1 MVELD
6 DDREGIEPEALD
18 EDAGDPAAAFDALR
32 RTIETQGAQIGA
44 EMTVMRRGLEA
55 AFDQLEKI
63 EPAQDYKP
71 QLAQL
76 VQALDNVAE
85 RMHGVEQSPILKQG
99 AQHYAAILERSG
111 EALIRTAAQQLER
124 QASDL
129 ERAGRNLSAHVAS
142 ARERDRQNWWLV
154 VAFAVGLLAGALVM
168 LFLPRLLPFSA
179 APRVASVVMGER
191 PWQAGMSLMEY
202 ASSDSWLRV
211 ASADRLIEAN
221 KDAVTACRETAAKSA
236 KDQKCTITVKASAQ
250 QDRERVD

>member
-1 MVELD
+1 MAELD

-85 RMHGVEQSPILKQG
+85 RLHGVEQSPILRQG
-99 AQHYAAILERSG
+99 ATHYAALLERSG

-129 ERAGRNLSAHVAS
+129 ERAGRNLAAHTKSAY
-142 ARERDRQNWWLV
+142 DRKSQDFRMWMAGL
-154 VAFAVGLLAGALVM
+154 VGLFVGIFLIL
-168 LFLPRLLPFSA
+168 LLPRFLPFSA
-179 APRVASVVMGER
+179 DSHVAALVMGR
-191 PWQAGMSLMEY
+191 DRVSAGHAVIRAADPFEAQKITWGGQFY
-202 ASSDSWLRV
+202 DASSGEI
-211 ASADRLIEAN
+211 SACL
-221 KDAVTACRETAAKSA
+221 ETARRAGT
-236 KDQKCTITVKASAQ
+236 DQQCTVTVPAPAQ
-250 QDRERVD
+250 

>member
-1 MVELD
+1 MTELD

-44 EMTVMRRGLEA
+44 EMTVIRRGLEA

-63 EPAQDYKP
+63 EPQADYKP

-76 VQALDNVAE
+76 VQQLAVVAE
-85 RMHGVEQSPILKQG
+85 HLQGVEQSPILRNG
-99 AQHYAAILERSG
+99 PEHYAARLERSG
-111 EALIRTAAQQLER
+111 EGLVKTAVRQLER

-142 ARERDRQNWWLV
+142 ARERNNQNWWL
-154 VAFAVGLLAGALVM
+154 FAVFMLGMAAGALLM
-168 LFLPRLLPFSA
+168 LFLPRVLPFSA

-191 PWQAGMSLMEY
+191 PWQAGMSLMAFGSPE
-202 ASSDSWLRV
+202 SWQRV
-211 ASADRLIEAN
+211 AAADQLIAAN
-221 KDAVTACRETAAKSA
+221 KDVVTACREAAAKAGKEQRCSITMPVPAPA
-236 KDQKCTITVKASAQ
+236 KQ
-250 QDRERVD
+250 

>member
-1 MVELD
+1 MAELD

-85 RMHGVEQSPILKQG
+85 RLHGVEQSPILRQG
-99 AQHYAAILERSG
+99 AQHYAALLERSG

-124 QASDL
+124 QASDF
-129 ERAGRNLSAHVAS
+129 ERAGRNLSAHVAG
-142 ARERDRQNWWLV
+142 ARERDRQNWWLLG
-154 VAFAVGLLAGALVM
+154 AFLFGIVFGILVT
-168 LFLPRLLPFSA
+168 LFFPRHLPFSA
-179 APRVASVVMGER
+179 APRAASIVMGET
-191 PWQAGMSLMEY
+191 PWQAGMSLM
-202 ASSDSWLRV
+202 AFDSLESWQRV
-211 ASADRLIEAN
+211 AAADQLIAAN
-221 KDAVTACRETAAKSA
+221 KETVAACREAAAKA
-236 KDQKCTITVKASAQ
+236 GKAQRCTITVAAPV
-250 QDRERVD
+250 R

>member
-1 MVELD
+1 MAGLD

-55 AFDQLEKI
+55 AFDQLERI
-63 EPAQDYKP
+63 EPQADYKP

-76 VQALDNVAE
+76 VQQLGVVAE
-85 RMHGVEQSPILKQG
+85 RLHGVEQSPILRQG
-99 AQHYAAILERSG
+99 AQHYAAALERSG
-111 EALIRTAAQQLER
+111 EALIRTAAQTLER

-142 ARERDRQNWWLV
+142 ARERSRQDWWLV
-154 VAFAVGLLAGALVM
+154 AAFAVGLLAGALVM

-179 APRVASVVMGER
+179 APRAASVVMGET
-191 PWQAGMSLMEY
+191 PWQAGMRLM
-202 ASSDSWLRV
+202 AFDSPDSWQRV
-211 ASADRLIEAN
+211 AAADQLIEVN
-221 KDAVTACRETAAKSA
+221 REAVAACREAAAKA
-236 KDQKCTITVKASAQ
+236 GADQRCTITVKAPAQ
-250 QDRERVD
+250 

>member
-1 MVELD
+1 MAELD

-63 EPAQDYKP
+63 EPEQDYKP

-85 RMHGVEQSPILKQG
+85 RMHGVEQSPILRHG
-99 AQHYAAILERSG
+99 AQHYAALLERSG

-129 ERAGRNLSAHVAS
+129 ERAGRNLAAHTKSAY
-142 ARERDRQNWWLV
+142 DRKSQDFRMWM
-154 VAFAVGLLAGALVM
+154 VGLVG
-168 LFLPRLLPFSA
+168 LFVGIFLILLLPRFLPFSA
-179 APRVASVVMGER
+179 DSHVAALVMGR
-191 PWQAGMSLMEY
+191 DRVSAGHAVIRAADPFEAQKITWGGQFY
-202 ASSDSWLRV
+202 DASSGEI
-211 ASADRLIEAN
+211 SACL
-221 KDAVTACRETAAKSA
+221 ETARRAGT
-236 KDQKCTITVKASAQ
+236 DQQCTVTVPAPAQ
-250 QDRERVD
+250 

>member
-1 MVELD
+1 MTELD
-6 DDREGIEPEALD
+6 DDGEGITRQALD

-32 RTIETQGAQIGA
+32 HTIETQVAQIGA

-85 RMHGVEQSPILKQG
+85 RLHGVEQSPILKQG
-99 AQHYAAILERSG
+99 AQHYAALLERSG

-129 ERAGRNLSAHVAS
+129 EHAGRNLAAHTKSAY
-142 ARERDRQNWWLV
+142 DRKSQDFRMWMAGL
-154 VAFAVGLLAGALVM
+154 VGLFVGILLI
-168 LFLPRLLPFSA
+168 LLLPRFLPFSA
-179 APRVASVVMGER
+179 DSHVASLVMGHDR
-191 PWQAGMSLMEY
+191 VNAAY
-202 ASSDSWLRV
+202 AVIDSVDPDRSKKLKWGGQFYN
-211 ASADRLIEAN
+211 ASGGEISVCL
-221 KDAVTACRETAAKSA
+221 ETAKQTGR
-236 KDQKCTITVKASAQ
+236 DQKCTITVPAPKLQ
-250 QDRERVD
+250 

>member
-1 MVELD
+1 MAELD
-6 DDREGIEPEALD
+6 DDREGIARQALD

-63 EPAQDYKP
+63 EPQADYKP

-76 VQALDNVAE
+76 VQQLGVVAE

-99 AQHYAAILERSG
+99 AQHYAAVLERSG

-124 QASDL
+124 QTSDL
-129 ERAGRNLSAHVAS
+129 ERAGRNLAAHVAG

-154 VAFAVGLLAGALVM
+154 GIGLAGLVLGILLT
-168 LFLPRLLPFSA
+168 LFAPRVLPFSA
-179 APRVASVVMGER
+179 DTYAAAFIMGQDRWNAGVTMMRVADPGSWRGVVDSSQLVRDNAEAIGQCAEVAR
-191 PWQAGMSLMEY
+191 PARISN
-202 ASSDSWLRV
+202 ARSR
-211 ASADRLIEAN
+211 
-221 KDAVTACRETAAKSA
+221 
-236 KDQKCTITVKASAQ
+236 
-250 QDRERVD
+250 

>member
-1 MVELD
+1 MAELD

-85 RMHGVEQSPILKQG
+85 RLHGVEQSPILRQG
-99 AQHYAAILERSG
+99 ATHYAALLERSG
-111 EALIRTAAQQLER
+111 EALIRTAAQQFER

-142 ARERDRQNWWLV
+142 ARERSRQDWWLV
-154 VAFAVGLLAGALVM
+154 AAFAVGLLAGALVM

-191 PWQAGMSLMEY
+191 PWQAGMSLMAFGSPE
-202 ASSDSWLRV
+202 AWQRV
-211 ASADRLIEAN
+211 ASADQLLETNREAV
-221 KDAVTACRETAAKSA
+221 AACWEAARTAGA
-236 KDQKCTITVKASAQ
+236 DQRCTITVKAPTAPAQ
-250 QDRERVD
+250 

>member
-1 MVELD
+1 MTELD
-6 DDREGIEPEALD
+6 DDREGIARQALD

-76 VQALDNVAE
+76 VQALDTVAE
-85 RMHGVEQSPILKQG
+85 RMHGVEQSPILRQG
-99 AQHYAAILERSG
+99 ATHYAALLERSG

-129 ERAGRNLSAHVAS
+129 ERAGRNLSAHVAG
-142 ARERDRQNWWLV
+142 ARERSRQDWWLV
-154 VAFAVGLLAGALVM
+154 AAFAVGLLAGALVM

-191 PWQAGMSLMEY
+191 PWQAGMSLM
-202 ASSDSWLRV
+202 
-211 ASADRLIEAN
+211 
-221 KDAVTACRETAAKSA
+221 AVSYTHL
-236 KDQKCTITVKASAQ
+236 
-250 QDRERVD
+250 

>member
-1 MVELD
+1 MAELD

-76 VQALDNVAE
+76 VQALDTVAE
-85 RMHGVEQSPILKQG
+85 RMHGVEQSPILRQG
-99 AQHYAAILERSG
+99 AQHYAALLERSG

-129 ERAGRNLSAHVAS
+129 ERAGRNLSAHVAG
-142 ARERDRQNWWLV
+142 ARERSRQDWWLV
-154 VAFAVGLLAGALVM
+154 AAFAVGLLAGALVM

-191 PWQAGMSLMEY
+191 PWQAGMSLMAFGSPE
-202 ASSDSWLRV
+202 AWQRV
-211 ASADRLIEAN
+211 ASADQLLETNREAV
-221 KDAVTACRETAAKSA
+221 AACWEAARTAGE
-236 KDQKCTITVKASAQ
+236 DQRCTITVKAPAQ
-250 QDRERVD
+250 

>member
-1 MVELD
+1 MTELD

-32 RTIETQGAQIGA
+32 RTIETQGAEISA

-85 RMHGVEQSPILKQG
+85 RMHGVEQSPILRQG
-99 AQHYAAILERSG
+99 ATHYAALLERSG
-111 EALIRTAAQQLER
+111 EALIRTAVQQLER

-129 ERAGRNLSAHVAS
+129 ERAGRNLAAYTKSAYDRKSQDFRMWSAGVVGFILGAFLLLLVPRFLPFAADSHVAS
-142 ARERDRQNWWLV
+142 
-154 VAFAVGLLAGALVM
+154 LVM
-168 LFLPRLLPFSA
+168 GYDRINAAYAMINSVDPDGVKKLQWGGQFYNAGGGEISA
-179 APRVASVVMGER
+179 CA
-191 PWQAGMSLMEY
+191 Q
-202 ASSDSWLRV
+202 
-211 ASADRLIEAN
+211 
-221 KDAVTACRETAAKSA
+221 TAKKTG
-236 KDQKCTITVKASAQ
+236 KDQKCTITVPAPAKP
-250 QDRERVD
+250 

>member
-1 MVELD
+1 MAELD

-55 AFDQLEKI
+55 AFDQLERI

-76 VQALDNVAE
+76 VQTLDNVAE
-85 RMHGVEQSPILKQG
+85 RLNGVEQSPILRHG
-99 AQHYAAILERSG
+99 AQHYAALLERSG

-129 ERAGRNLSAHVAS
+129 ERAGRNLSAHTKS
-142 ARERDRQNWWLV
+142 AYDRKSQDFRMWMAGL
-154 VAFAVGLLAGALVM
+154 VGLFVGIFLIL
-168 LFLPRLLPFSA
+168 LLPRFLPFSA
-179 APRVASVVMGER
+179 DSHVAALVMGR
-191 PWQAGMSLMEY
+191 DRVSAGHAVIRAADPFEAQKITWGGQFY
-202 ASSDSWLRV
+202 DASSGEI
-211 ASADRLIEAN
+211 SACL
-221 KDAVTACRETAAKSA
+221 ETARRTGT
-236 KDQKCTITVKASAQ
+236 DQRCTVTVPAPAQ
-250 QDRERVD
+250 

>member
-1 MVELD
+1 MAELD

-76 VQALDNVAE
+76 VQALDTVAE
-85 RMHGVEQSPILKQG
+85 RLHGVEQSPILRQG
-99 AQHYAAILERSG
+99 ATHYAALLERSG
-111 EALIRTAAQQLER
+111 EALIRTAAHQLER

-129 ERAGRNLSAHVAS
+129 ERAGRNLAAHTKSAY
-142 ARERDRQNWWLV
+142 DRKSQDFRMWMAGL
-154 VAFAVGLLAGALVM
+154 VGLFVGIFLIL
-168 LFLPRLLPFSA
+168 LLPRFLPFSA
-179 APRVASVVMGER
+179 DSHVAALVMGR
-191 PWQAGMSLMEY
+191 DRVSAGHAVIRAADPFEAQKITWGGQFY
-202 ASSDSWLRV
+202 DASGGEI
-211 ASADRLIEAN
+211 SACL
-221 KDAVTACRETAAKSA
+221 ETARRTGT
-236 KDQKCTITVKASAQ
+236 DQQCTVTVPAPAQ
-250 QDRERVD
+250 